1 MRPSIQNAFTLSP
14 SPLTNDSGSPL
25 RQRESPMPCNQDTT
39 KHIDHLDH
47 KSQKAISA
55 FLNREEHRLNII
67 FEEYTR
73 YGTLTHN
80 MRLLRYGILVGV
92 DSARGIGCGGV
103 DGVDGRDDGE
113 EVLEFMEVVGGRGD
127 GAVERVEEGG
137 VEGSE

>member
-1 MRPSIQNAFTLSP
+1 
-14 SPLTNDSGSPL
+14 
-25 RQRESPMPCNQDTT
+25 
-39 KHIDHLDH
+39 
-47 KSQKAISA
+47 
-55 FLNREEHRLNII
+55 
-67 FEEYTR
+67 
-73 YGTLTHN
+73 